1 MAALESIRARF
12 ESLSKSAFVDV
23 NLPRFSD
30 VDVATLIRDGK
41 ATEIGRIPAR
51 RNLFFDEQAN
61 ILIVLKTTIKESEV
75 RDILPYLDL
84 ILAAHAT
91 DAVPQGGGNTAS
103 ASGKHDLNSRTLA
116 ADGFDD
122 LVVTEEHTYVIWK
135 QQLHLSRPRA
145 RLQRPAIYFTA
156 NLRIAEQLHSGSQR
170 PKEQLLK
177 PFEPLP
183 ANVLESLAFS
193 RAPGAADIYISESR
207 ITKVA
212 PKPPNLT
219 DTVKPIRGASRRA
232 FPAVPAV
239 FTRIRYSTLP
249 DAIIA
254 SLHLETSH
262 VIAGTTTIHKADL
275 NVTNADVKDLT
286 NVALPLEAR
295 GADETVLLY
304 KVTPHTQA
312 HAERNSLA
320 ESPVSISVRAEA
332 LLDQGSR
339 ISLEIDWQA
348 HIDLTHTWQKPHY
361 RWSRA
366 AGHSS
371 YHKKSLS
378 AHSITRPS
386 MDTTSGASTDRTEH
400 TSNGGSIVFNFH
412 AASTTYESSE
422 FKISVH
428 CNNRSTRAKK
438 FGLMM
443 LHPRSS
449 TTTKPRPTTGHTTI
463 AAATIDGST
472 TSDLLASLFN
482 APALEKAKPPDVLD
496 LNPDARIGP
505 LPPGACFETHMPF
518 KALRS
523 GVLDLG
529 VLRIIDLD
537 TRQTVDVRELPD
549 VIALGRIESERG

>member
-1 MAALESIRARF
+1 MAALENIRARF

-23 NLPRFSD
+23 NLPKSSD
-30 VDVATLIRDGK
+30 VDVATLIRAGK
-41 ATEIGRIPAR
+41 ATEIARIPTR

-61 ILIVLKTTIKESEV
+61 ILIVLKTTVKQDELHEL
-75 RDILPYLDL
+75 LPYLDL
-84 ILAAHAT
+84 VLAAHAT
-91 DAVPQGGGNTAS
+91 DAVPQGSGNTAS
-103 ASGKHDLNSRTLA
+103 ASGKHDLNSRTLG
-116 ADGFDD
+116 ADSVDE
-122 LVVTEEHTYVIWK
+122 VIMTEGHTYVVWRR
-135 QQLHLSRPRA
+135 QLHLSRPRA

-156 NLRIAEQLHSGSQR
+156 NLRIAEKPQSVPSK

-177 PFEPLP
+177 PFQPLP
-183 ANVLESLAFS
+183 TNVLEPLAFG
-193 RAPGAADIYISESR
+193 RPPGAADIYISESR

-219 DTVKPIRGASRRA
+219 DTVKPIRGATRRA

-249 DAIIA
+249 DAVIA

-262 VIAGTTTIHKADL
+262 IIAGTTTIHKADL
-275 NVTNADVKDLT
+275 SVMNADVKDLT

-304 KVTPHTQA
+304 KVTPHAQA
-312 HAERNSLA
+312 HAERNSSA

-332 LLDQGSR
+332 LLDQGSTV
-339 ISLEIDWQA
+339 SLEIDWQA
-348 HIDLTHTWQKPHY
+348 HIDLTHAWPKPHY
-361 RWSRA
+361 RWTRA

-386 MDTTSGASTDRTEH
+386 MDTASGTSTDRTEH
-400 TSNGGSIVFNFH
+400 VSNGGSVVFNFH
-412 AASTTYESSE
+412 AAPTTHESSE

-438 FGLMM
+438 LGLMM
-443 LHPRSS
+443 LPPRGSS
-449 TTTKPRPTTGHTTI
+449 NSKPRPTTAQTAI
-463 AAATIDGST
+463 PAAVIDGST
-472 TSDLLASLFN
+472 ASELIATLFN
-482 APALEKAKPPDVLD
+482 DPPPEKGKPPDVLD

-505 LPPGACFETHMPF
+505 LPPGACFETHMSF
-518 KALRS
+518 KALRT

-537 TRQTVDVRELPD
+537 TRQTVDVRELPE
-549 VIALGRIESERG
+549 VIALKTESERG